1 MLEENRNRQA
11 LLEKLMGLRYPAVAL
26 KMIRDKEE
34 VPAGAWQPF
43 RDQGKHIALCH
54 GIPDG
59 YAHL

>member
-34 VPAGAWQPF
+34 VPAGA
-43 RDQGKHIALCH
+43 
-54 GIPDG
+54 
-59 YAHL
+59 